1 MKFPT
6 ETIELPSKGLVYSAD
21 NPLSNGKVEMKY
33 MTAYHE
39 DILTNRN
46 YIEQGIV
53 LDKLLQELI
62 VTKINY
68 DDLIL
73 GDKNALIVAARILGY
88 GKDYKFQYAGKEITV
103 DLSKV
108 EPKEFKHENKGKNEF
123 EFTLPNSGNKIVYK
137 ILTHKDEKEIQKE
150 LEGYKKINKVVP
162 EMATRLKYMILSV
175 EEKTDKKE
183 IRDFVD
189 NSFLAVDSRAFRTH
203 LKETQ
208 PDIDLSF
215 TFENEKGLE
224 EKANI
229 PINVSFFWPDI

>member
-1 MKFPT
+1 MC
-6 ETIELPSKGLVYSAD
+6 IRD
-21 NPLSNGKVEMKY
+21 
-33 MTAYHE
+33 
-39 DILTNRN
+39 R
-46 YIEQGIV
+46 
-53 LDKLLQELI
+53 
-62 VTKINY
+62 
-68 DDLIL
+68 
-73 GDKNALIVAARILGY
+73 
-88 GKDYKFQYAGKEITV
+88 
-103 DLSKV
+103 
-108 EPKEFKHENKGKNEF
+108 
-123 EFTLPNSGNKIVYK
+123 PNSGNKIVYK